1 MRSAC
6 SESAPRTGC
15 DMDFVQV
22 DVFADRAFE
31 GNPLAVFPQAAA
43 LTGTQMQS
51 IAREMN
57 LSETSFV
64 TASSQDSYDVRIFT
78 PQEELRFAG
87 HPTIGTAWV
96 LSDLGLVEGELL
108 TQRSR
113 VGDTEV
119 TLKGE
124 DIWFE
129 RKGTSDEDLQGR
141 DPDVDARMAR
151 SLGLETAAIGLEAR
165 ELGRP
170 GRLLP
175 AFADAALRFL
185 IVPLRDVDA
194 LASCRPHPTALA
206 ELADF
211 GAYCFTAVAAG
222 RLRARGF
229 FPSVG
234 VEEDPATGSACA
246 SLGVYLA
253 HRLGAI
259 RLEVNQGVEIRRPSR
274 LLMEAERGRVRVGGR
289 CHLVMTGR
297 MERIP

>member
-6 SESAPRTGC
+6 SASAPPTGC
-15 DMDFVQV
+15 DVDFVQV

-31 GNPLAVFPQAAA
+31 GNPLAVFPQARA
-43 LTGTQMQS
+43 LTATQMQS

-64 TASSQDSYDVRIFT
+64 TASSGDSYDVRIFT
-78 PQEELRFAG
+78 PQEELGFAG

-96 LSDLGLVEGELL
+96 LSDLGMVEAELV

-113 VGDTEV
+113 VGATVV
-119 TLKGE
+119 TLKGD

-129 RKGTSDEDLQGR
+129 RTGTSDDDLQGR
-141 DPDVDARMAR
+141 EPDINARIAR

-175 AFADAALRFL
+175 AFADAALRYL

-194 LASCRPHPTALA
+194 LGSCRPHPTALA
-206 ELADF
+206 ELTDL
-211 GAYCFTAVAAG
+211 GPYCFTAVAAG

-234 VEEDPATGSACA
+234 VSEDPATGSACA

-253 HRLGAI
+253 ERLGAI

-274 LLMEAERGRVRVGGR
+274 LLMEADRGRVRVGGR

-297 MERIP
+297 MEHIP